1 MDRAFDLAREG
12 LTGELLANVE
22 SGVDVDLTD
31 DKGDTLLLL
40 AAYYS
45 HPHTVAALVKAG
57 ADVDRVNAR
66 GQTALAAAAFRGD
79 VVSTRAL
86 LAAGADPR
94 LGDPDAIETA
104 RFFERSEVLS
114 LLLEAPPAP

>member
-12 LTGELLANVE
+12 LTGELLANIE

-40 AAYYS
+40 AAYYH
-45 HPHTVAALVKAG
+45 HPHTVTALVKAG
-57 ADVDRVNAR
+57 ADVDRVNER

-79 VVSTRAL
+79 VHSTRVL

-94 LGDPDAIETA
+94 LGVPTAIETA
-104 RFFERSEVLS
+104 RFFERDEVLS
-114 LLLEAPPAP
+114 LLEAPPAP